1 VTDVL
6 GEDRPPRVP
15 LRVRRRLAL
24 SAVLVLAVGG
34 ASDVALR
41 AHESAALRSCV
52 RQADA
57 DVVDVTRRAAAVE
70 TYAGPSL
77 YGASS
82 PPRVRHSLA
91 SLVEQA
97 VAARLPALRAD
108 RSRCQGSWQLHP
120 SARRARRD
128 YVAWLD
134 LRLRQLTAASTDL
147 DALHHDVPGQA
158 AARDR
163 AVRSLAVLS
172 VRP

>member
-1 VTDVL
+1 VIDVL

-15 LRVRRRLAL
+15 LRVRRWVAFPAVVVLAL
-24 SAVLVLAVGG
+24 GG
-34 ASDVALR
+34 AGDVALR

-52 RQADA
+52 RHADG
-57 DVVDVTRRAAAVE
+57 DVVDLTNRAAAVE
-70 TYAGPSL
+70 TYAGSSL
-77 YGASS
+77 YGATA

-91 SLVEQA
+91 SLVEQT
-97 VAARLPALRAD
+97 VAARLPALRGD
-108 RSRCQGSWQLHP
+108 RSRCEGAWHLHP

-163 AVRSLAVLS
+163 AVRSLAELS
-172 VRP
+172 VKP